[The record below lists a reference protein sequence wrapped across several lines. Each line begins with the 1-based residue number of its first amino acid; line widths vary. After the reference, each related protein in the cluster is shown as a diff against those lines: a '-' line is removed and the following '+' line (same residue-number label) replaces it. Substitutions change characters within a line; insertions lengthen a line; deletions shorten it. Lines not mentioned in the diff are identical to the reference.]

1 MNPAGDMGE
10 DFTVTVS
17 EGAPMV
23 VKLNGELDM
32 AAAPVLKQ
40 CLAGLAGDVVLDCT
54 GLDFVDSSGLAELV
68 RAHLERERRG
78 ERLSVRGLSPL
89 VRRTFDLTGLD
100 ERLHLEDPPP
110 A

>member
-1 MNPAGDMGE
+1 MGE

-17 EGAPMV
+17 EGNPQV
-23 VKLNGELDM
+23 VKLNGELDL
-32 AAAPVLKQ
+32 ATVPLLKE
-40 CLAGLAGDVVLDCT
+40 CLAGLTGDVVLDCT
-54 GLDFVDSSGLAELV
+54 GLDFVDSSGLAEIV

-78 ERLSVRGLSPL
+78 DRLSIRSLTPL

-100 ERLHLEDPPP
+100 ERLNLEDPPP